1 MAVGCNSPKTGKSA
15 QTHAHSIVSTKT
27 GAKGRGAGG
36 IYPALPRE
44 WDKNR
49 ITWSLAKVKHKKLNF
64 PHFLNFKG
72 PTSSMIGDVEVR
84 YVTT

>member
-1 MAVGCNSPKTGKSA
+1 MAVGCPNPKTGKSERGGGQA
-15 QTHAHSIVSTKT
+15 HAHSIVGTNE
-27 GAKGRGAGG
+27 RGAG
-36 IYPALPRE
+36 IYPDLLRGT

>member
-1 MAVGCNSPKTGKSA
+1 MAVGCPNPKTGKSERGGGQA
-15 QTHAHSIVSTKT
+15 HAHSIVGTNER
-27 GAKGRGAGG
+27 AAG
-36 IYPALPRE
+36 IYPDLLRGT

-49 ITWSLAKVKHKKLNF
+49 ITWSLAKVTDKKLNF